1 MLSID
6 AHQHF
11 WQFDPVRDAWITD
24 DMGAIRRNFLPSD
37 LQPILKQNGI
47 DGCVAVQASQ
57 SEQENAFL
65 LGLAEKNDFIKGVV
79 GWVDL
84 RAKNIEQ
91 RLQYYQQF
99 KLMKGFRHVL
109 QSESNRVLMLE
120 ADFKRGIS
128 LLQQYG
134 FTYDILILPDQL
146 KYIGKLVKEFPEQ
159 KFVLDHL
166 AKPNIKDQKIDT
178 WAAEIDLL
186 ARYDNIYCKVSG
198 MVTEADWQK
207 WKPEQFTRYLDVIF
221 DSFGTQRV
229 MFGSDWP
236 VCQVAATYAQVKDI
250 VDAYVQRFTA
260 DDHKRIFG
268 GNAIEFYN
276 L

>member
-1 MLSID
+1 MLNID

-24 DMGAIRRNFLPSD
+24 NMSAIRRNFLPSD
-37 LQPILKQNGI
+37 LQPVLKENGI
-47 DGCVAVQASQ
+47 DGCIAVQASQ

-65 LGLAEKNDFIKGVV
+65 LNLAEQHDFIKGVV

-84 RAKNIEQ
+84 RAKNVEQ

-99 KLMKGFRHVL
+99 KLMKGFRHIL

-120 ADFKRGIS
+120 PDFKKGIG
-128 LLQQYG
+128 LLQKYG

-146 KYIGKLVKEFPEQ
+146 KYIGRLVKEFPEQ

-166 AKPNIKDQKIDT
+166 AKPNIKENKFDT

-186 ARYDNIYCKVSG
+186 ARYDNIYCKASG
-198 MVTEADWQK
+198 MVTEADWKK
-207 WKPEQFTRYLDVIF
+207 WAPEHFTRYLDIIF
-221 DSFGTQRV
+221 ESFGTKRV

-236 VCQVAATYAQVKDI
+236 VCQLAATYGQVKDI
-250 VDAYVQRFTA
+250 VYNYTQRFSA
-260 DDHKRIFG
+260 DDRKRVFG
-268 GNAIEFYN
+268 GNAMAFYN